1 MLIESNI
8 QKWGNSSAIRL
19 PAKILAASGISPD
32 SKVDIQAEDGRV
44 VIQLH
49 EKQQEK
55 DFDKLFADEPEAKEL
70 LKFVK
75 ERLKETI
82 KLTDDTTKA
91 VLDMRKT
98 LSGNA

>member
-19 PAKILAASGISPD
+19 PAKILAASGISPS
-32 SKVDIQAEDGRV
+32 SKVDIQAGDGCV

-49 EKQQEK
+49 EKTKEQS
-55 DFDKLFADEPEAKEL
+55 FDKIFADIPEAEEL

-75 ERLKETI
+75 EQLTKTI
-82 KLTDDTTKA
+82 SLTDKTTKS
-91 VLDMRKT
+91 VLDMRKK
-98 LSGNA
+98 LSGNQ